1 MRQACKDRYSL
12 YGVNMSIYEQYC
24 NEIVDE
30 NGRLKKITLDYP
42 DNFNFGYDVV
52 DRIADETP
60 EKRALVWCNV
70 EGEEHVFSFADIK
83 RYSNQMA
90 NVFRSAGIGRGDR
103 VLLILKRHYEY
114 WFAAV
119 ALHKLGAVM
128 IPATHMLTVRD
139 FVYRIKSS
147 GVKAI
152 VCTTQKKVPEK
163 ITAALNSAGM
173 TARLWCVQKDIDGF
187 ENLTKAMQGASEDF
201 ERVQTLA
208 TDPMMLYFTSGTTG
222 EPKGVIHDHSYPLA
236 HIVTAKYWQQAEE
249 GGLHFTVA
257 ETGWAKASWG
267 KIYGQWLVGS
277 AVMVYDFDNFEPK
290 QLTAVINR
298 YGVTSFC
305 APPTVY
311 RYLVRKGI
319 PDMPSLRHASTAGE
333 MLAPEVFRRFTER
346 TGLPLCEGYGQT
358 ETTLLMANFRGYDAV
373 EGSMGTPSPFY
384 NIELRG
390 KNGKPV
396 GVGEVGEVVI
406 IPEKEGRQSGVF
418 TAYLDNEEQYRYVW
432 RDGVYHTGDAAY
444 MDENGR
450 YWFHGRF
457 DDIIKTGGFRV
468 GPYEVEN
475 VLMEHPAVVECSVI
489 GVPDPLRGQAIKAV
503 VVPGAGY
510 DSSRELE
517 AEIKNFCNRKLAEYK
532 WIRHVEFVKEMPK
545 TISGKIQKTVLR
557 SQKQVGY
564 ANNCRRYGRR

>member
-1 MRQACKDRYSL
+1 
-12 YGVNMSIYEQYC
+12 MSVYKQYC

-30 NGRLKKITLDYP
+30 NGRLKKITLEYP

-52 DRIADETP
+52 DKIANETP

-70 EGEEHVFSFADIK
+70 EGEEHIFSFADIK
-83 RYSNQMA
+83 KYSNQMA
-90 NVFRSAGIGRGDR
+90 NLFQSAGIGQGDR
-103 VLLILKRHYEY
+103 VMVILKRHYEY

-128 IPATHMLTVRD
+128 IPATHMLTVSD
-139 FVYRIKSS
+139 FVYRIQTS
-147 GVKAI
+147 KAKAF
-152 VCTTQKKVPEK
+152 VCTTQNEVPEK
-163 ITAALNSAGM
+163 ITAALKEADM
-173 TARLWCVQKDIDGF
+173 TAKLWCVQKDADGF
-187 ENLTKAMQGASEDF
+187 ENLTTAMKSASDEF

-222 EPKGVIHDHSYPLA
+222 YPKGVIHEHSYPLA
-236 HIVTAKYWQQAEE
+236 HIVTAKYWHQAED

-319 PDMPSLRHASTAGE
+319 PDMPSLKHATTAGE
-333 MLAPEVFRRFTER
+333 MLAPEVFRKFSER
-346 TGLPLCEGYGQT
+346 TGLQLCEGYGQT
-358 ETTLLMANFRGYDAV
+358 ETTLLMANFKGYDAV
-373 EGSMGTPSPFY
+373 DGSMGTPSPFY

-390 KNGKPV
+390 KNGKSV
-396 GVGEVGEVVI
+396 DTYEIGEVVI
-406 IPEKEGRQSGVF
+406 VPEEAGKQSGVF
-418 TAYLDNEEQYRYVW
+418 TSYLDNEEQYSYVW

-489 GVPDPLRGQAIKAV
+489 GVPDALRGQAIKAV
-503 VVPGAGY
+503 IVLGTGY
-510 DSSRELE
+510 EPSQELE
-517 AEIKNFCNRKLAEYK
+517 LEIKNFCNQKLAEYK
-532 WIRHVEFVKEMPK
+532 WIRLIEFVTEMPK

-557 SQKQVGY
+557 SQ
-564 ANNCRRYGRR
+564 R

>member
-1 MRQACKDRYSL
+1 
-12 YGVNMSIYEQYC
+12 MSIYKQYC

-30 NGRLKKITLDYP
+30 NGRLQKLTLEYP

-52 DRIADETP
+52 DKIADETP

-70 EGEEHVFSFADIK
+70 EGEEHIFSFADIK
-83 RYSNQMA
+83 KYSNQMA
-90 NVFRSAGIGRGDR
+90 NVFRSAGIGHGDR
-103 VLLILKRHYEY
+103 VILILKRHYEY

-128 IPATHMLTVRD
+128 IPATHMLTVSD

-147 GVKAI
+147 KAKAI
-152 VCTTQKKVPEK
+152 VCTTQNEVPEK
-163 ITAALNSAGM
+163 ITAALKEADM
-173 TARLWCVQKDIDGF
+173 TAKLWCVQKDADGF
-187 ENLTKAMQGASEDF
+187 ENLTEAMREAPEKF

-222 EPKGVIHDHSYPLA
+222 YPKGVIHEHSYPLA
-236 HIVTAKYWQQAEE
+236 HIVTAKYWHQAEDN
-249 GGLHFTVA
+249 GLHFTVA

-319 PDMPSLRHASTAGE
+319 PDMPPLKHATTAGE
-333 MLAPEVFRRFTER
+333 MLAPEVFRKFTER
-346 TGLPLCEGYGQT
+346 TGLQLCEGYGQT
-358 ETTLLMANFRGYDAV
+358 ETTLLMANFKGYDAV

-396 GVGEVGEVVI
+396 DTYEIGEVVI
-406 IPEKEGRQSGVF
+406 VPEKAGKQPGVF
-418 TAYLDNEEQYRYVW
+418 AAYLDNEEQYSYVW

-489 GVPDPLRGQAIKAV
+489 GVPDALRGQSIKAV
-503 VVPGAGY
+503 IVLGAGY
-510 DSSRELE
+510 EPSQELE
-517 AEIKNFCNRKLAEYK
+517 LEIKNFCNQKLAEYK
-532 WIRHVEFVKEMPK
+532 WILIIEFVTEMPK

-557 SQKQVGY
+557 SQNETV
-564 ANNCRRYGRR
+564 

>member
-1 MRQACKDRYSL
+1 
-12 YGVNMSIYEQYC
+12 MSIYKQYC

-30 NGRLKKITLDYP
+30 NGRLQKLTLEYP

-52 DRIADETP
+52 DKIADETP

-70 EGEEHVFSFADIK
+70 EGEEHIFSFADIK
-83 RYSNQMA
+83 KYSNQMA
-90 NVFRSAGIGRGDR
+90 NVFRSAGIGHGDR
-103 VLLILKRHYEY
+103 VILILKRHYEY

-128 IPATHMLTVRD
+128 IPATHMLTVSD

-147 GVKAI
+147 KAKAI
-152 VCTTQKKVPEK
+152 VCTTQNEVPEK
-163 ITAALNSAGM
+163 ITAALKEANM
-173 TARLWCVQKDIDGF
+173 TAKLWCVQKDADGF
-187 ENLTKAMQGASEDF
+187 ENLTEAMREAPEKF

-222 EPKGVIHDHSYPLA
+222 YPKGVIHEHSYPLA
-236 HIVTAKYWQQAEE
+236 HIVTAKYWHQAEDN
-249 GGLHFTVA
+249 GLHFTVA

-319 PDMPSLRHASTAGE
+319 PDMPPLKHATTAGE
-333 MLAPEVFRRFTER
+333 MLAPEVFRKFTER
-346 TGLPLCEGYGQT
+346 TGLQLCEGYGQT
-358 ETTLLMANFRGYDAV
+358 ETTLLMANFKGYDAV

-396 GVGEVGEVVI
+396 DTYEIGEVVI
-406 IPEKEGRQSGVF
+406 VPEKAGKQPGVF
-418 TAYLDNEEQYRYVW
+418 AAYLDNEEQYSYVW

-489 GVPDPLRGQAIKAV
+489 GVPDALRGQSIKAV
-503 VVPGAGY
+503 IVLGAGY
-510 DSSRELE
+510 EPSQELE
-517 AEIKNFCNRKLAEYK
+517 LEIKNFCNQKLAEYK
-532 WIRHVEFVKEMPK
+532 WIRIIEFVIEMPK

-557 SQKQVGY
+557 SQNETV
-564 ANNCRRYGRR
+564 